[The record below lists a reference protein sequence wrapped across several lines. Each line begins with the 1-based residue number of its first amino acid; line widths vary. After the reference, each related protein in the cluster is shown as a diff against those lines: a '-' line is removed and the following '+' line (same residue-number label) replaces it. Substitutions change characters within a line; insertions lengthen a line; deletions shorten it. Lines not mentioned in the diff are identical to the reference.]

1 MKTPLTLLLL
11 TIFSFGCASTG
22 ENNDDISINKNADLT
37 RDNIDNVFVV
47 DCLLPGQVRSLG
59 RQANYLTARR
69 PIKTS
74 ALDCEIRGGEYVSFD
89 RADYATALKIWL
101 PQAQGGSAEAQTQV
115 GEIYEKGMGVEPDF
129 DIAAVWYK
137 KAAKQGYSRAQI
149 NLGYMY
155 EKGLGVDQ
163 NITKAMNWY
172 RKASGLP
179 DDVEYVSSIELSAKN
194 EELDSLKV
202 EVKALETKAAGYK
215 KQLQRAQ
222 QKLNQ
227 AQKEETSTK
236 SDIENMQQRIAN
248 LNKALND
255 TKDAKVIVVQKEK
268 NTTTGSTGSAQTIKM
283 PPKEVQHLIQRLFAK
298 IKEKETNLQQQGLII
313 ANLSKE
319 TSGFRDQLKSVELQ
333 KLAMA
338 APSIEILDPP
348 LAITR
353 GKPSVLLRSPVR
365 KQTIYGRVTA
375 PAGIKTFH
383 FNNKKVFLKPDNS
396 FKVPVAITKNNTLV
410 NIKAV
415 DKQNKATVLDFIISS
430 PSTLSSAPPTLHTS
444 LLTSMDGINVGK
456 YYALIIGNNKYEH
469 LQNLKTAV
477 SDAEETADILKTK
490 YNFNTTLLINANRYQ
505 ILSALHKLRQQL
517 QKGDNLLVYYAGHG
531 DLDTINDRGYW
542 LPTDA
547 EADNSANWISN
558 INITDILNT
567 LPANHIMVV
576 ADSCYSGTMT
586 RTAVPRIDSTI
597 PAKIQKKWLK
607 LMAKSQS
614 RTVLSSGGVQPV
626 LDEGG
631 GKHSIFAKAFLDALT
646 DNNDVLQGY
655 ALYRQVANVV
665 SANSANIQTPQYAPI
680 KHAGH
685 ETGQFFFIPKS

>member
-1 MKTPLTLLLL
+1 MKTSFTSFTSLLILSL
-11 TIFSFGCASTG
+11 FIFGCASTG
-22 ENNDDISINKNADLT
+22 DKSDGVSLNENADLS
-37 RDNIDNVFVV
+37 RENVNNVFVV

-59 RQANYLTARR
+59 RQANYITARR

-74 ALDCEIRGGEYVSFD
+74 ALDCGIRGGEYVAFD

-115 GEIYEKGMGVEPDF
+115 GEIYEKGMGLDPDY

-202 EVKALETKAAGYK
+202 EIKALETKASEYK
-215 KQLQRAQ
+215 LQLQRAQ
-222 QKLNQ
+222 KKLNH
-227 AQKEETSTK
+227 AQKEENTTK
-236 SDIENMQQRIAN
+236 SDIEKMQLRIKS
-248 LNKALND
+248 LNKALKETNTISPNQMTEKD
-255 TKDAKVIVVQKEK
+255 TA
-268 NTTTGSTGSAQTIKM
+268 TIKM
-283 PPKEVQHLIQRLFAK
+283 PPKEVQHLIQSLFAK
-298 IKEKETNLQQQGLII
+298 IKEKETNLMQQGLII
-313 ANLSKE
+313 ANLSAE
-319 TSGFRDQLKSVELQ
+319 TNTFRIQLKDVELQ
-333 KLAMA
+333 RFAMA

-383 FNNKKVFLKPDNS
+383 FNNRKVSLNADNS
-396 FKVPVAITKNNTLV
+396 FKVPVTISQTNTLV

-415 DKQNKATVLDFIISS
+415 DKQNKSTILDFIISR
-430 PSTLSSAPPTLHTS
+430 PSATSTAAPALYTS
-444 LLTSMDGINVGK
+444 LLTNMKGISLGK
-456 YYALIIGNNKYEH
+456 YHALVIGNNEYKH

-477 SDAEETADILKTK
+477 SDAEATAEILKTK
-490 YNFNTTLLINANRYQ
+490 YNFNTTLLINADRYQ
-505 ILSALHKLRQQL
+505 MLSALHKLRKQL
-517 QKGDNLLVYYAGHG
+517 KQGDNLLIYYAGHG

-547 EADNSANWISN
+547 EVDNSANWISN
-558 INITDILNT
+558 LAITDMLNT
-567 LPANHIMVV
+567 LQANHIMVV

-586 RTAVPRIDSTI
+586 RTAVPRIDSSI
-597 PAKIQKKWLK
+597 PAEIQKKWLK

-614 RTVLSSGGVQPV
+614 RTALSSGAVQPV

-631 GKHSIFAKAFLDALT
+631 GEHSVFAKAFLDALK
-646 DNNDVLQGY
+646 NNQDVLQGY
-655 ALYRQVANVV
+655 ALYRQVANEV
-665 SANSANIQTPQYAPI
+665 SAHSGNFQTPQYAPI